1 MPQINLKK
9 DDVRAMAHYFAAFA
23 GGFLGIF
30 PLLSRAGV
38 FGSAQTVNLIEWIF
52 SFLRLDSKGVFFHGI
67 GVFLYAFAV
76 FLATII
82 NRRCK
87 IDLRY
92 FSIFIDGAAAFVMW
106 KMPEVLPENV
116 SGVVYLYPNFF
127 AMAFQWCAFGG
138 AYGFVSSTIFSTNN
152 LRQAVSSFTE
162 VFCNGKREFM
172 LKAKF
177 FSITILFFHIGVAFS
192 FVLNRFFGNSAFL
205 FVFLPL
211 TAVFFTVRKENGI
224 EN

>member
-1 MPQINLKK
+1 MPQVNLKK
-9 DDVRAMAHYFAAFA
+9 DDVRARAHYFAAFV

-30 PLLSRAGV
+30 PLLSSAGV

-52 SFLRLDSKGVFFHGI
+52 SFLRLDSKGIFFHGI

-92 FSIFIDGAAAFVMW
+92 FSIFIDGAAVFVMW

-162 VFCNGKREFM
+162 VLCLRQNFFLLPFC
-172 LKAKF
+172 F
-177 FSITILFFHIGVAFS
+177 FILVW
-192 FVLNRFFGNSAFL
+192 L
-205 FVFLPL
+205 FPL
-211 TAVFFTVRKENGI
+211 C
-224 EN
+224 